1 MENSECYSCR
11 KPKAPFECEVCH
23 EQFCKNCSQILDEAV
38 FKFLPEKPPALSHS
52 IYCGGC
58 FDQEV
63 APQLVEYT
71 LAVESAKEAF
81 VFFKTGK
88 RRIPLIRR
96 GKTAY
101 RIQNCQDRDETIF
114 RLAFLA
120 VKDGFNAI
128 TEVEVTSKKVR
139 NEGYQTSTWSGSAM
153 PAEVDAEKMD
163 RDDQLDRIYR

>member
-1 MENSECYSCR
+1 MEKSECYSCR

-23 EQFCKNCSQILDEAV
+23 EAFCKNCSQVLDEST
-38 FKFLPEKPPALSHS
+38 FKFLPVKPEMLSHS

-63 APQLVEYT
+63 APALEAYEQTVEQ
-71 LAVESAKEAF
+71 AKEAF

-88 RRIPLIRR
+88 RRIPLIRK
-96 GKTAY
+96 GKVPY
-101 RIQNCQDRDETIF
+101 RIPNCQDRDETIF

-120 VKDGFNAI
+120 VQDGFNAI
-128 TEVEVTSKKVR
+128 TEVEVVSKKVR
-139 NEGYQTSTWSGSAM
+139 NEGYQTSTWSGTAI